1 MKTYLSRILSLLL
14 LSVVSLTVMTSC
26 NKDNEDEEVT
36 HFYLIQS
43 IDMSRNYENNM
54 TLMLKVTDYTCGT
67 ATEMIFHGTEAA
79 AKEMFNSKC
88 DYMETAEFVEGI
100 NVEDN
105 TECTFNLIQ
114 TLTTAGVEPTVIAS
128 RRVIFHT
135 NNITGGE

>member
-1 MKTYLSRILSLLL
+1 MKTYMSRIFSFLL
-14 LSVVSLTVMTSC
+14 LSALSLTVMTSC
-26 NKDNEDEEVT
+26 NKDKEEKEVT

-43 IDMSRNYENNM
+43 TDMTRNYKNNM
-54 TLMLKVTDYTCGT
+54 DLSLRVTDYTCGN

-88 DYMETAEFVEGI
+88 DHMETAEFVEGI
-100 NVEDN
+100 NVEDD

-128 RRVIFHT
+128 RRVTFHT
-135 NNITGGE
+135 NNIAGGE